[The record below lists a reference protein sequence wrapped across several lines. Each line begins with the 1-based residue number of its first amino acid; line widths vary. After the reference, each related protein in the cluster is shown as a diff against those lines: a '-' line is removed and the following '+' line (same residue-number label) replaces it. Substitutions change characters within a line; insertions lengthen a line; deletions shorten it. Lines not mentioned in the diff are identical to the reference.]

1 MTTPPADSQPDGTP
15 PDGSPPPDAAPAADA
30 TPAAATPADVPA
42 ANATPASV
50 PAADAT
56 PFYLTTYNAT
66 TLAGTVKSDRR
77 MVPGL
82 RTPFPMINYTS
93 SMLIEDVVAQKI
105 CASLDEVL
113 APIISVLDCYDSYLD
128 AYIAPLD
135 FVRYM
140 CTWILVSPELGWNES
155 IIRNALAHAITFYG
169 KRGTAAGVEGFFSS
183 VFGLTATVEESGSV
197 TTSRDFTDPSTWPAA
212 PLPAAT
218 ITVQGLAGRDVDVNF
233 VKLVLETAV
242 PAHVD
247 AKLVEAQ

>member
-1 MTTPPADSQPDGTP
+1 MTSPPDEPLPDGTP
-15 PDGSPPPDAAPAADA
+15 PESPTPPDAPAADTPRA
-30 TPAAATPADVPA
+30 VTGSTDAPAADTSTSGAP
-42 ANATPASV
+42 S
-50 PAADAT
+50 ADAT

-77 MVPGL
+77 MIPGL

-128 AYIAPLD
+128 AQIAPLD

-140 CTWILVSPELGWNES
+140 CTWILVNPELGWNES

-169 KRGTAAGVEGFFSS
+169 KRGTAAGVEGFFST

-212 PLPAAT
+212 PLPSVT
-218 ITVQGLAGRDVDVNF
+218 ITVEGLAGRDIDINF
-233 VKLVLETAV
+233 AKLVLDTAV

-247 AKLVEAQ
+247 AKLVEAP

>member
-1 MTTPPADSQPDGTP
+1 VTSPPDEPLPDGTP
-15 PDGSPPPDAAPAADA
+15 PESPTPPDAPAADTPRA
-30 TPAAATPADVPA
+30 VTGSTDAPAADTSTSGAP
-42 ANATPASV
+42 S
-50 PAADAT
+50 ADAT

-77 MVPGL
+77 MIPGL

-128 AYIAPLD
+128 AQIAPLD

-140 CTWILVSPELGWNES
+140 CTWILVNPELGWNES

-169 KRGTAAGVEGFFSS
+169 KRGTAAGVEGFFST

-212 PLPAAT
+212 PLPSVT
-218 ITVQGLAGRDVDVNF
+218 ITVEGLAGRDIDINF
-233 VKLVLETAV
+233 AKLVLDTAV

-247 AKLVEAQ
+247 AKLVEAP

>member
-1 MTTPPADSQPDGTP
+1 MTSPPDEPLPDGTP
-15 PDGSPPPDAAPAADA
+15 PESPTPPDAPAADTPRAVTGA
-30 TPAAATPADVPA
+30 TDAPAADTSTSGAP
-42 ANATPASV
+42 S
-50 PAADAT
+50 ADAT

-77 MVPGL
+77 MIPGL

-128 AYIAPLD
+128 AQIAPLD

-140 CTWILVSPELGWNES
+140 CTWILVNPELGWNES

-169 KRGTAAGVEGFFSS
+169 KRGTAAGVEGFFST

-212 PLPAAT
+212 PLPSVT
-218 ITVQGLAGRDVDVNF
+218 ITVEGLAGRDIDINF
-233 VKLVLETAV
+233 AKLVLDTAV

-247 AKLVEAQ
+247 AKLVEAP

>member
-1 MTTPPADSQPDGTP
+1 VTSPPDEPLPDGTP
-15 PDGSPPPDAAPAADA
+15 PESPTPPNAPAADTSTSGA
-30 TPAAATPADVPA
+30 P
-42 ANATPASV
+42 S
-50 PAADAT
+50 ADAT

-77 MVPGL
+77 MIPGL

-128 AYIAPLD
+128 AQIAPLD

-140 CTWILVSPELGWNES
+140 CTWILVNPELGWNES

-169 KRGTAAGVEGFFSS
+169 KRGTAAGVEGFFST

-212 PLPAAT
+212 PLPSVT
-218 ITVQGLAGRDVDVNF
+218 ITVEGLAGRDIDINF
-233 VKLVLETAV
+233 AKLVLDTAV

-247 AKLVEAQ
+247 AKLVEAP

>member
-1 MTTPPADSQPDGTP
+1 MTSPPDEPLPDGTP
-15 PDGSPPPDAAPAADA
+15 PESPTPPDAPAADTPRAVTGA
-30 TPAAATPADVPA
+30 TDAPAADTSTSGAP
-42 ANATPASV
+42 S
-50 PAADAT
+50 ADAT

-77 MVPGL
+77 MIPGL

-128 AYIAPLD
+128 AQIAPLD

-140 CTWILVSPELGWNES
+140 CTWILVNPELGWNES

-169 KRGTAAGVEGFFSS
+169 KRGTAAGVEGFFST

-212 PLPAAT
+212 PLLSVT
-218 ITVQGLAGRDVDVNF
+218 ITVEGLAGRDIDINF
-233 VKLVLETAV
+233 AKLVLDTAV

-247 AKLVEAQ
+247 AKLVEAP

>member
-1 MTTPPADSQPDGTP
+1 MTSPPDEPLPDGTP
-15 PDGSPPPDAAPAADA
+15 PESPTPPNAPAADTSTSGA
-30 TPAAATPADVPA
+30 PS
-42 ANATPASV
+42 AN
-50 PAADAT
+50 AT

-77 MVPGL
+77 MIPGL

-128 AYIAPLD
+128 AQIAPLD

-140 CTWILVSPELGWNES
+140 CTWILVNPELGWNES

-169 KRGTAAGVEGFFSS
+169 KRGTAAGVEGFFST

-212 PLPAAT
+212 PLPSVT
-218 ITVQGLAGRDVDVNF
+218 ITVEGLAGRDIDINF
-233 VKLVLETAV
+233 AKLVLDTAV

-247 AKLVEAQ
+247 AKLVEAP

>member
-1 MTTPPADSQPDGTP
+1 MTSPPDEPLPDGTP
-15 PDGSPPPDAAPAADA
+15 PESPTPPNAPAADTPRA
-30 TPAAATPADVPA
+30 VTGSTDAPAADTSTSGAP
-42 ANATPASV
+42 S
-50 PAADAT
+50 ADAT

-77 MVPGL
+77 MIPGL

-128 AYIAPLD
+128 AQIAPLD

-140 CTWILVSPELGWNES
+140 CTWILVNPELGWNES

-169 KRGTAAGVEGFFSS
+169 KRGTAAGVEGFFST

-212 PLPAAT
+212 PLPSVT
-218 ITVQGLAGRDVDVNF
+218 ITVEGLAGRDIDINF
-233 VKLVLETAV
+233 AKLVLDTAV

-247 AKLVEAQ
+247 AKLVEAP

>member
-1 MTTPPADSQPDGTP
+1 MTSPPDEPLPDGAPPESPTP
-15 PDGSPPPDAAPAADA
+15 PDAPAADTPRA
-30 TPAAATPADVPA
+30 VTGSTDAPAADTSTSGAP
-42 ANATPASV
+42 S
-50 PAADAT
+50 ADAT

-77 MVPGL
+77 MIPGL

-128 AYIAPLD
+128 AQIAPLD

-140 CTWILVSPELGWNES
+140 CTWILVNPELGWNES

-169 KRGTAAGVEGFFSS
+169 KRGTAAGVEGFFST

-212 PLPAAT
+212 PLPSVT
-218 ITVQGLAGRDVDVNF
+218 ITVEGLAGRDIDINF
-233 VKLVLETAV
+233 AKLVLDTAV

-247 AKLVEAQ
+247 AKLVEAP

>member
-1 MTTPPADSQPDGTP
+1 MTSPPDEPLPDGTP
-15 PDGSPPPDAAPAADA
+15 PESPTPPNAPAADTSTSGA
-30 TPAAATPADVPA
+30 P
-42 ANATPASV
+42 S
-50 PAADAT
+50 ADAT

-77 MVPGL
+77 MIPGL

-128 AYIAPLD
+128 AQIAPLD

-140 CTWILVSPELGWNES
+140 CTWILVNPELGWNES

-169 KRGTAAGVEGFFSS
+169 KRGTAAGVEGFFST

-212 PLPAAT
+212 PLPSVT
-218 ITVQGLAGRDVDVNF
+218 ITVEGLAGRDIDINF
-233 VKLVLETAV
+233 AKLVLDTAV

-247 AKLVEAQ
+247 AKLVEAP